1 MKRADA
7 KILVADDS
15 ASMRLCISYLLRELG
30 IHVIDEAV
38 NGAVAFTM
46 FRRRNYD
53 LVITDW
59 SMPIVDGLE
68 LLSAVRGG
76 KWRNDIPVLLLT
88 LGAREENLQVATA
101 SGATGFVRKPY
112 FNPSLKEQ
120 VANLLSMRPP
130 LRSELISDAAVAL

>member
-15 ASMRLCISYLLRELG
+15 ASMRLCISYLLREVG
-30 IHVIDEAV
+30 IQLIDEAV

-46 FRRRNYD
+46 FRRKNYD
-53 LVITDW
+53 LVIADW
-59 SMPIVDGLE
+59 VMPIVDGLD

-76 KWRNDIPVLLLT
+76 SLRNDVPVLLLT
-88 LGAREENLQVATA
+88 VGSSEENLQLATA
-101 SGATGFVRKPY
+101 AGATGFVRKPH

-120 VANLLSMRPP
+120 VANLLAMRPP
-130 LRSELISDAAVAL
+130 RRSEVFNDAAVAL